1 VKKIYFYPISAR
13 NERLVSFNPY
23 TLDFIDSL
31 RNNYR
36 VINEKN
42 PSTKG
47 IFDIAKYFF
56 KIDYIILNWIEDL
69 PEKKGGFLQTMFL
82 LMIMSLSKILGI
94 KIIWIMHNKLSH
106 SKKHEWLKKIIFQG
120 LIKKSDFIIT
130 HSSEGVGYAG
140 SINPGSK
147 ERIHYWPHPVKDRR
161 KKSIEEFKIDIMI
174 WGTLAPYK
182 GILEFLQLIHE
193 SNLEHKYRIFIIGKS
208 SSKEYL
214 ASLSKYTNEN
224 IIIKDDFVDDNSLQE
239 LCSKSKIVLFTY
251 AKSSILSSGALM
263 DSIGF
268 GANVIGPEVGAF
280 SDLAKENIIKTYHDT
295 NELFAILDDQ
305 LSKPNPFVSDRID
318 GFLQANSW
326 NRFGENLHKVL
337 SQK

>member
-1 VKKIYFYPISAR
+1 MKKIYFYPISAR
-13 NERLVSFNPY
+13 NDRIVSFNPY
-23 TLDFIDSL
+23 TFDFVDALQNHYSVV
-31 RNNYR
+31 N
-36 VINEKN
+36 KN
-42 PSTKG
+42 MPSTKG
-47 IFDIAKYFF
+47 ILDLYRYLF
-56 KIDYIILNWIEDL
+56 KIDYIVLNWIEDL
-69 PEKKGGFLQTMFL
+69 PEKQGGFFQTMFL
-82 LMIMSLSKILGI
+82 LIIMSMSKILGV
-94 KIIWIMHNKLSH
+94 KIIWVMHNKLSH
-106 SKKHEWLKKIIFQG
+106 SKDHEWLKKKIFNQ
-120 LIKKSDFIIT
+120 LVKKSDYIIA
-130 HSSEGVGYAG
+130 HSSEGIEYVGG
-140 SINPGSK
+140 IEPGST

-161 KKSIEEFKIDIMI
+161 KKSLEEFKIDILI

-214 ASLSKYTNEN
+214 DSLSKYTNES
-224 IIIKDDFVDDNSLQE
+224 IIIKDDFVDDHALQE

-280 SDLAKENIIKTYHDT
+280 SDLAKEGIIKTYHDT

-305 LSKPNPFVSDRID
+305 LSKPNPSVSERID
-318 GFLQANSW
+318 DFLQANSW
-326 NRFGENLHKVL
+326 SRFGENLHKL
-337 SQK
+337 LAQK